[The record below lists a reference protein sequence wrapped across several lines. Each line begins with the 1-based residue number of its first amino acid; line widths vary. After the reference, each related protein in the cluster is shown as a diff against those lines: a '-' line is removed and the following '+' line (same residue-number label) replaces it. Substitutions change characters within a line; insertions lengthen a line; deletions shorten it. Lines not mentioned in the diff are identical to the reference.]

1 MSATTLM
8 KAARSQSR
16 DARAQR
22 NSGERWVG
30 ALSLAAFTLSTWMLL
45 TLAGGTWMF
54 FERHRNPHAEIAA
67 GAEEFGTPFSS
78 SYVFLA
84 LFAGILLL
92 PTLLG
97 LLTQAARTN
106 LGGREEQLAALRLIG
121 ATARQVR
128 GMMTL
133 DALRQAAVGLVL
145 GTALYLATVPGW
157 SLLTLQK
164 KRIGTWEMF
173 TWWLVPAVWLL
184 VLVLAAGSVW
194 LALRR
199 VAITPLGVARKVPP
213 KGQSVVVLVLSVI
226 AAIALYR
233 VLSRLTIT
241 PGSDALEFAMV
252 LMIVGFIL
260 VINGVIA
267 VGMIQL
273 ISRLSYGMPGAANYA
288 ATRRVGRG
296 VRTTWKRVTALFFVS
311 LIAGVGSWA
320 ASVPVLEVDPAT
332 AMMTTDI
339 STGLAITAVF
349 GAVLLAASTLLTQSL
364 SVVEQKQLTQAL
376 YFIGAPTSFHTRTA
390 VREVGVP
397 MLLAMVM
404 GFCMGALM
412 GSIVVVVYADVG
424 KHLALFAALILLAF
438 IGCVAAV
445 AATGPL
451 RTKVLAETG
460 RLND

>member
-8 KAARSQSR
+8 TAARSQSR
-16 DARAQR
+16 DSRAQR
-22 NSGERWVG
+22 NTGERWVG
-30 ALSLAAFTLSTWMLL
+30 VLSLVAFTLSTWMLC

-54 FERHRNPHAEIAA
+54 FERHRNPHAELAA
-67 GAEEFGTPFSS
+67 GFAEFGTAFPL

-84 LFAGILLL
+84 LFAGLLLL

-121 ATARQVR
+121 ATASQVR

-133 DALRQAAVGLVL
+133 DALRQAAIGLVL
-145 GTALYLATVPGW
+145 GTALYLATVPAW
-157 SLLTLQK
+157 SLLSFQDK
-164 KRIGTWEMF
+164 PIGTWEMV

-213 KGQSVVVLVLSVI
+213 KGQSAVVLVLSVI

-233 VLSRLTIT
+233 ALSKLTIA
-241 PGSDALEFAMV
+241 PGADALELAMV
-252 LMIVGFIL
+252 LMIVGFML

-267 VGMIQL
+267 VGIIQL
-273 ISRLSYGMPGAANYA
+273 ISRLSYGLPGGANYV

-311 LIAGVGSWA
+311 MLAGSGSFISA
-320 ASVPVLEVDPAT
+320 VPELGGDPVAL
-332 AMMTTDI
+332 MMTTDI
-339 STGLAITAVF
+339 GTGLAITAVF

-364 SVVEQKQLTQAL
+364 AVVEQKQLTQAL
-376 YFIGAPTSFHTRTA
+376 YFTGAPTSFHTRTA

-397 MLLAMVM
+397 MFLAMVL

-412 GSIVVVVYADVG
+412 GPIVVAFYADVG
-424 KHLALFAALILLAF
+424 KRIALFAALILLAF
-438 IGCVAAV
+438 LGCVAAV

-451 RTKVLAETG
+451 RAKVLSETG